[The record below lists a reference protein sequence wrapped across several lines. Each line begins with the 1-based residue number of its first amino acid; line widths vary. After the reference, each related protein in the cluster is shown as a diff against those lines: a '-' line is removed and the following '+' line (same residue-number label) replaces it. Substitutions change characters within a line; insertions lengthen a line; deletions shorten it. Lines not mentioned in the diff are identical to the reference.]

1 MYSNLSNKYK
11 TIIIGDSNVGKTSI
25 IYTYITNSP
34 PKNTPKI
41 TIGTEYTEK
50 YFPDTNITLQIWD
63 CAGQEKFRALTKLY
77 YRNSIACILIFDLSN
92 INTLISLETYWI
104 KAVLDNT
111 DTPPLFLL
119 IGNKSDL
126 NSTISNTD
134 ITNLCNKYN
143 MTYIETSVVNQSNIS
158 LIFNTISQQISSNK
172 SSIIQNHNIQ
182 FTVNLDKNTNN
193 IYLNN
198 LYSYC

>member
-1 MYSNLSNKYK
+1 MNTKYK
-11 TIIIGDSNVGKTSI
+11 IIVIGDSNVGKTSI
-25 IYTYITNSP
+25 IDSYINNSNIN
-34 PKNTPKI
+34 KIPKI
-41 TIGTEYTEK
+41 TIGTQFTETFISK
-50 YFPDTNITLQIWD
+50 YNFYLQIWD

-143 MTYIETSVVNQSNIS
+143 MTYIETSVVNQSNIPF
-158 LIFNTISQQISSNK
+158 IFNTISQQISSNK

>member
-1 MYSNLSNKYK
+1 MNTKYK
-11 TIIIGDSNVGKTSI
+11 IIVIGDSNVGKTSI
-25 IYTYITNSP
+25 IDSYVNDFNIN
-34 PKNTPKI
+34 KIPKI
-41 TIGTEYTEK
+41 TIGTQFTETFISK
-50 YFPDTNITLQIWD
+50 YKLYLQIWD

-104 KAVLDNT
+104 KTVLDNT

-119 IGNKSDL
+119 VGNKSDL

-143 MTYIETSVVNQSNIS
+143 MTYIETSVVNQSNIP
-158 LIFNTISQQISSNK
+158 LIFNTISEQISSNK
-172 SSIIQNHNIQ
+172 SSIIQTSNIQ